1 LGANTPLCDSRGWPQ
16 RSQSGEPAQR
26 GQARSPSSSATSR
39 PSEEPQYR
47 QRSHIH
53 ASSVGTRC
61 SLSARCDSSGS
72 RSAHVDRCRTR
83 LWRRER
89 RRLLLQPRPV
99 PLEATRDVVR
109 RHLAQLR
116 QRGNDSAPRTN
127 HPRAAADRHTP
138 AFVAPSPRRRSEADH
153 VRSPGVRSLAQV
165 TVERQTTDVRRLRFE
180 IHSRSAQPI
189 RARLKP

>member
-1 LGANTPLCDSRGWPQ
+1 LCDSRGWPQ

-47 QRSHIH
+47 QHSHIH

-61 SLSARCDSSGS
+61 SLSARCDSSGG

-89 RRLLLQPRPV
+89 RRLLLQPRSV
-99 PLEATRDVVR
+99 PLEATRHVDR

-116 QRGNDSAPRTN
+116 QRGNDSAPRAN
-127 HPRAAADRHTP
+127 HPRAAADRHTS
-138 AFVAPSPRRRSEADH
+138 AFVAPSPRRRSESRPCPKLRRKVTRPRQCVHMGGQTCSEAHND
-153 VRSPGVRSLAQV
+153 GVGAPR
-165 TVERQTTDVRRLRFE
+165 
-180 IHSRSAQPI
+180 H
-189 RARLKP
+189 